1 MHVEKFLDSSQS
13 SDPNGQVSNQITTW
27 STKSVGAPVP
37 WCLWKRDRNPTG
49 FCTYKRPVHVMSGTE
64 YASRLRFNCVT
75 TTRDYYQMDCGGGPS
90 PSPFFD
96 RCNSASQSQ
105 PRRSVLAVG
114 LPILASPVLRPH
126 MYIFAPPP
134 PRQGQLALCRL
145 SAALGCA
152 HCMYN

>member
-49 FCTYKRPVHVMSGTE
+49 FCTYKRPVHECNVWYGVRILITLQLRHH
-64 YASRLRFNCVT
+64 YAGLLSDGLWWWPF
-75 TTRDYYQMDCGGGPS
+75 PL
-90 PSPFFD
+90 PFFD

-114 LPILASPVLRPH
+114 LPILASPVLRLHIHFCAAAAATGSTGP
-126 MYIFAPPP
+126 
-134 PRQGQLALCRL
+134 L
-145 SAALGCA
+145 STFCGSWLRPL
-152 HCMYN
+152 YV